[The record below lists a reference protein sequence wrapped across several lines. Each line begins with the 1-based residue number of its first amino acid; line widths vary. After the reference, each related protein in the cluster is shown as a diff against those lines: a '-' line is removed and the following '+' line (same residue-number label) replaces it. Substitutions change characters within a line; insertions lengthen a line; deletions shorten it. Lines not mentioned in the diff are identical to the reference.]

1 MWQILQTEEFENWNL
16 NLPESVKE
24 DVFANTRVL
33 SVHGPSLGRPRVDTI
48 KNSKHKN
55 MKELK

>member
-16 NLPESVKE
+16 NLPESIKE
-24 DVFANTRVL
+24 DIFANTRVL

-48 KNSKHKN
+48 KNS
-55 MKELK
+55 